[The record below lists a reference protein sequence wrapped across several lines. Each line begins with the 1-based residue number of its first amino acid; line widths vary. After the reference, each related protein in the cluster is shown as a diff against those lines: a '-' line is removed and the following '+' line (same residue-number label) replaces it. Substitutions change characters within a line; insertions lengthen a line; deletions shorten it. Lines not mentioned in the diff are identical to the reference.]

1 MIKRI
6 GVSFVSVMIFTVI
19 PAVAQQSGWLG
30 IFVADQKDG
39 GAIVRSVERESP
51 AEKAGIRE
59 GDVIIEYNKEN
70 VLSVQQLTRLIRETP
85 VGRTIDVRVRRDN
98 REQALQVTT
107 EAERFPDRLGNLH
120 LNLPNVNIPN
130 LNVLMDQARRNVAR
144 VEVNTSFVQ
153 SGIRVDSM
161 TDQLRSF
168 FGVSG
173 NAGVL
178 VSSVDAGS
186 SAEKAGLK
194 PGDVIIAVDG
204 QSVRNPGDFSRE
216 MRSENGKVTLKVIR
230 DKQERD
236 LKLE

>member
-6 GVSFVSVMIFTVI
+6 GIGFVSVMIFTVI
-19 PAVAQQSGWLG
+19 PAVAQQAGWLG
-30 IFVADQKDG
+30 VFVEDQKDG
-39 GAIVRSVERESP
+39 GAVIRSVERDSP
-51 AEKAGIRE
+51 AGKAGLRE
-59 GDVIIEYNKEN
+59 GDVIVEYNKDS
-70 VLSVQQLTRLIRETP
+70 VLGVQQLTRLIRETP
-85 VGRTIDVRVRRDN
+85 VGRTIDVKVRRDN
-98 REQALQVTT
+98 REQALQVTI
-107 EAERFPDRLGNLH
+107 EAERFPDGLGNLH
-120 LNLPNVNIPN
+120 LSLPNLPNVNI
-130 LNVLMDQARRNVAR
+130 LMDQARRNIGR
-144 VEVNTSFVQ
+144 VEVNTAFVQ

-173 NAGVL
+173 NSGVL

-194 PGDVIIAVDG
+194 PGDVIIAIDG
-204 QSVRNPGDFSRE
+204 RSVRNPGDFSRE
-216 MRSENGKVTLKVIR
+216 MRSENGKVTLKIIR

>member
-1 MIKRI
+1 VIKRFGI
-6 GVSFVSVMIFTVI
+6 GFVSAMIFTVI

-30 IFVADQKDG
+30 IFVEDQKDG
-39 GAIVRSVERESP
+39 GAVIRSVERDSP
-51 AEKAGIRE
+51 AEKAGLRGGE
-59 GDVIIEYNKEN
+59 VIVGYNKEN
-70 VLSVQQLTRLIRETP
+70 VLGVQQLTRLIRETP
-85 VGRTIDVRVRRDN
+85 VGRTIDLKVRRDN
-98 REQALQVTT
+98 RDQALQVTT
-107 EAERFPDRLGNLH
+107 EAERFPDRLGNIH
-120 LNLPNVNIPN
+120 LNLPNVNI
-130 LNVLMDQARRNVAR
+130 LMDQARRNVAR
-144 VEVNTSFVQ
+144 VEVNTAFVQ

-173 NAGVL
+173 NSGVL

-194 PGDVIIAVDG
+194 PGDVIIAIDG

-216 MRSENGKVTLKVIR
+216 MRAGNGRVTLKVVR